1 MCVEGGSG
9 GLIHGWMNE
18 YMDESPW
25 QHRSPDGQKVN
36 PLRLIQSHTSCL
48 NQKAFPR
55 MSLLCHGSSLRKG
68 TASIPPVTPA
78 WDRSDSAPR
87 NKRGFSLW
95 GLQSPQ
101 GSSSEMGPLPSLHK
115 FPGLFLMEVNAH
127 HKCGQQAGVFTWP
140 PPNQTHLHPQHFQE

>member
-18 YMDESPW
+18 CMDESPW

-36 PLRLIQSHTSCL
+36 PPRLIQSHTSCL

-55 MSLLCHGSSLRKG
+55 ISLLCHGSSLRKG
-68 TASIPPVTPA
+68 TASIPPVTAA

-87 NKRGFSLW
+87 NKRVFSLW

-101 GSSSEMGPLPSLHK
+101 GSSSETGPLPSLYK
-115 FPGLFLMEVNAH
+115 VPDCFSWRSMLTTSVDNRQGSLPG
-127 HKCGQQAGVFTWP
+127 P
-140 PPNQTHLHPQHFQE
+140 PPNQTHLHPQYFQE